1 MSMYNVII
9 GFFVLSFFFVLVL
22 AKREHGGMR
31 AFLYWC
37 VSLILVSFNFVT
49 IKVLE
54 DGGAGKPLIDTF
66 VTIFKVT
73 GGLSTFAFFMVV
85 YVGIVNAIASYRGSS

>member
-1 MSMYNVII
+1 MYNVII

-37 VSLILVSFNFVT
+37 ASLVLVSFNFVT

-54 DGGAGKPLIDTF
+54 DGCASQPLIDTF
-66 VTIFKVT
+66 VTILKVT
-73 GGLSTFAFFMVV
+73 GGLSTLAFSVVV
-85 YVGIVNAIASYRGSS
+85 YVGIVNAIASYRGGS